1 MGMEERNKLE
11 LESVKLELENGKL
24 ELELEKL
31 KKIELR
37 LRILSYI
44 IITPLVITASI
55 MAFFEF

>member
-11 LESVKLELENGKL
+11 LESVKLELENG
-24 ELELEKL
+24 KL